1 MTQLVK
7 VLAAKPDDLK
17 CIPGTCTGQNTCL
30 QVVLGLQNSFCGMGT
45 SLQDKIN
52 VKKLKSL
59 N

>member
-1 MTQLVK
+1 MVQLVE
-7 VLAAKPDDLK
+7 VLAAQPDDLK

-45 SLQDKIN
+45 PPQDKIN
-52 VKKLKSL
+52 VK